1 MSDKQENKESLS
13 ESLQQVI
20 SLLEKHKL
28 VEHLVHKQGLP
39 NHDFDKQDLFNQDL
53 ANKDLANQDLANLD
67 LAKSDLSKQDLVEL
81 LVHKQNLNALQ
92 KKLDALHPADV
103 AHILEALPLQDRL
116 NLWDLVKADRDGDIL
131 LEVTDSVRQSLI
143 ADMDSQELLAA
154 AEQLDT
160 DELADLAPDLP
171 KDVLQD
177 LLDSLDTQN
186 RERLQSTLSYTENTV
201 GALMDFDIVT
211 IRENVTL
218 EVALRYLRRLGS
230 LPDLTDKLFVV
241 DRNDILQ
248 GVLPLKRLVVND
260 LEANVVDVMAADA
273 VVFHPEDIADDAA
286 QAFERYDLVTAPVV
300 DANNKLVGRLTV
312 DEVMDYIRDESESDM
327 LSMAG
332 LREEEDFF
340 ASVWKS
346 VQNRWAW
353 LAVNLVTAIVA
364 SRVIGLFEGSIEKIV
379 ALAALMPIVA
389 GIGGNSGNQTTTMI
403 VRGLALGQ
411 ISSHNMQSLV
421 KKELGVALLNGLLW
435 GGVLGVIAYL
445 LYGNYQLG
453 LVMMSAMTLNLL
465 LAAVMGVVIPLVL
478 DKFGRDPAVGTSVL
492 ITAVTDSGGFFI
504 FLGLATIF
512 LI

>member
-1 MSDKQENKESLS
+1 MADIQESKESLS

-20 SLLEKHKL
+20 SLLEKHRL
-28 VEHLVHKQGLP
+28 IESLVHKQDMP
-39 NHDFDKQDLFNQDL
+39 KQY
-53 ANKDLANQDLANLD
+53 
-67 LAKSDLSKQDLVEL
+67 LVESL
-81 LVHKQNLNALQ
+81 IHKQHLNELQ
-92 KKLDALHPADV
+92 KKLDLLHPADV
-103 AHILEALPLQDRL
+103 AYILEALPLEQRL
-116 NLWDLVKADRDGDIL
+116 DVWELVKAERDGEIL
-131 LEVTDSVRQSLI
+131 LEVSDAVRQTLI
-143 ADMDSQELLAA
+143 ADMDSDELLAA

-186 RERLQSTLSYTENTV
+186 RERLQSALSYSDDAV

-211 IRENVTL
+211 IREDITL
-218 EVALRYLRRLGS
+218 EVALRYMRRLGS
-230 LPDLTDKLFVV
+230 LPDHTDKLFVV
-241 DRNDILQ
+241 DRHDILR
-248 GVLPLKRLVVND
+248 GVLPLKRMVVND
-260 LEANVVDVMAADA
+260 LDAIVSDVMAADPIL
-273 VVFHPEDIADDAA
+273 FHPEDIADEAA
-286 QAFERYDLVTAPVV
+286 KAFERYDLVTAPVV
-300 DANNKLVGRLTV
+300 DESNKLVGRITV
-312 DEVMDYIRDESESDM
+312 DAVMDFIRDEAESDK

-340 ASVWKS
+340 SSVWKS

-353 LAVNLVTAIVA
+353 LAINLVTALVA

-411 ISSHNMQSLV
+411 IASHNMRSLIT
-421 KKELGVALLNGLLW
+421 KELGVALLNGLLW
-435 GGVLGVIAYL
+435 GGVLAVIAYA

-453 LVMMSAMTLNLL
+453 LVMMGAMTLNLL
-465 LAAVMGVVIPLVL
+465 LAAVMGVMIPLVMN
-478 DKFGRDPAVGTSVL
+478 KFGRDPAVGSSVL
-492 ITAVTDSGGFFI
+492 ITAMTDSGGFFI

>member
-1 MSDKQENKESLS
+1 MADIQEPKDSLS
-13 ESLQQVI
+13 ENLQQVI

-28 VEHLVHKQGLP
+28 VEELVHKQDMP
-39 NHDFDKQDLFNQDL
+39 KHE
-53 ANKDLANQDLANLD
+53 
-67 LAKSDLSKQDLVEL
+67 LVES
-81 LVHKQNLNALQ
+81 LVHKQNQSKLQ
-92 KKLDALHPADV
+92 NMLDNLHPADV
-103 AHILEALPLQDRL
+103 AHILEALPLDDRL
-116 NLWDLVKADRDGDIL
+116 YLWDLVKADRDGEIL
-131 LEVTDSVRQSLI
+131 LEVSDAVRQTLI

-177 LLDSLDTQN
+177 LLDSLNTQN
-186 RERLQSTLSYTENTV
+186 RERLQSALSYPENAV

-211 IRENVTL
+211 IREDITL

-248 GVLPLKRLVVND
+248 GVLPLKRMVVND
-260 LEANVVDVMAADA
+260 LEANVADVMAPDT
-273 VVFHPEDIADDAA
+273 VMFHPEDLADEAA

-300 DANNKLVGRLTV
+300 DKNNKLVGRLTV

-353 LAVNLVTAIVA
+353 LAINLVTALLA
-364 SRVIGLFEGSIEKIV
+364 SRVIGLFEGSIEKLV

-389 GIGGNSGNQTTTMI
+389 GFGGNSGNQTTTMI

-411 ISSHNMQSLV
+411 ISAHNMHALI

-435 GGVLGVIAYL
+435 GSVLGLIAYA
-445 LYGNYQLG
+445 LYGNNYQLG

-465 LAAVMGVVIPLVL
+465 LAAVMGVMIPLL
-478 DKFGRDPAVGTSVL
+478 MHKSGRDPAVGTSVL
-492 ITAVTDSGGFFI
+492 ITAMTDSGGFFI

>member
-1 MSDKQENKESLS
+1 MINKQELKERLK
-13 ESLQQVI
+13 ETLGQSLQQVI
-20 SLLEKHKL
+20 GLLEKHQL
-28 VEHLVHKQGLP
+28 VENLVHKQDMP
-39 NHDFDKQDLFNQDL
+39 KH
-53 ANKDLANQDLANLD
+53 
-67 LAKSDLSKQDLVEL
+67 DLVES
-81 LVHKQNLNALQ
+81 LVHKQNLNVLQ
-92 KKLDALHPADV
+92 KKLDVLHPADV
-103 AHILEALPLQDRL
+103 AFILEALPLESRL
-116 NLWDLVKADRDGDIL
+116 KVWELVKAERDGDIL
-131 LEVTDSVRQSLI
+131 LEVSDSVRQSLI
-143 ADMDSQELLAA
+143 ADMDSNELLAA

-177 LLDSLDTQN
+177 LMDSLDSLN
-186 RERLQSTLSYTENTV
+186 RERLQSALSYPEDAV

-211 IRENVTL
+211 IREDITL

-230 LPDLTDKLFVV
+230 LPDHTDKIFVV
-241 DRNDILQ
+241 DRNDVLL
-248 GVLPLKRLVVND
+248 GVLPLKRMVVND
-260 LEANVVDVMAADA
+260 LNASVAEVMAQDA
-273 VVFHPEDIADDAA
+273 VVFHPEDIADEAA
-286 QAFERYDLVTAPVV
+286 SAFERYDLVTAPVV
-300 DANNKLVGRLTV
+300 DKSNKLIGRITV
-312 DEVMDYIRDESESDM
+312 DAVIDFNREEAESDM

-353 LAVNLVTAIVA
+353 LAVNLVTALVA

-411 ISSHNMQSLV
+411 ISAHNMQSLI
-421 KKELGVALLNGLLW
+421 KKELGVSLANGLIG
-435 GGVLGVIAYL
+435 GGVLGVIAFI

-453 LVMMSAMTLNLL
+453 LVMMGAMTVNLM
-465 LAAVMGVVIPLVL
+465 LAAVMGVMIPLVMT
-478 DKFGRDPAVGTSVL
+478 KFGRDPAVGSSVL
-492 ITAVTDSGGFFI
+492 ITAMTDSGGFFI